1 MKSFSVSLS
10 LPLLLAL
17 LAPTSACITDK
28 DDGGS
33 PIGTTDAAADA
44 PQLDTGSTGD
54 DSGLILEGGAPD
66 TITPPPV
73 VSVIYA
79 TTNTEL
85 WVMNPSTKAVS
96 KIGAFDFGSI
106 TAENVTDIAVN
117 GAGDVWVCS
126 EAHVYTATLPAGG
139 TGAVTLTLKLTLPST
154 SKFYALGFAPAGVLE
169 SGEGLVAG
177 DSQGDLYYIP
187 ASSPSPTT
195 QKLGGFGGCKAGDPV
210 QCKTGYDWQV
220 SGDVV
225 FYSAGGKP
233 KGLATLRACK
243 SGTTTCDN
251 TNDVV
256 AEIDM
261 AELAKKS
268 STALLRKQILGG
280 GTGFARTF
288 GVGAWS
294 DKVYG
299 FTYASGGASG
309 TPAQLITVGTTG
321 TGALEQAFPALTGG
335 WTGAGVSTKAEI
347 TVIQ

>member
-1 MKSFSVSLS
+1 MKSLS

-17 LAPTSACITDK
+17 LIPTSACITGK

-33 PIGTTDAAADA
+33 PIGNDAATDG
-44 PQLDTGSTGD
+44 PQLDTGSVGD
-54 DSGLILEGGAPD
+54 DSGLIIEGGAPD
-66 TITPPPV
+66 TGTTPPV

-85 WVMNPSTKAVS
+85 WVMNPSTKKVS
-96 KIGAFDFGSI
+96 LIGTFDNGTSTQENI
-106 TAENVTDIAVN
+106 TDVAVN

-126 EAHVYTATLPAGG
+126 EQHVYTAALPAGG
-139 TGAVTLTLKLTLPST
+139 TGTVRLTLKLTLPAA
-154 SKFYALGFAPAGVLE
+154 SKFFALGFAPAGVLE

-177 DSQGDLYYIP
+177 DSLGDLYYIP
-187 ASSPSPTT
+187 ASSPSPTA
-195 QKLGGFGGCKAGDPV
+195 QKLGGFGGCKTGDPAE
-210 QCKTGYDWQV
+210 CKTGYDWEV

-225 FYSAGGKP
+225 FYTAGGQP

-243 SGTTTCDN
+243 TGTTTCDN

-256 AEIDM
+256 AEINM

-268 STALLRKQILGG
+268 PTALLRKQILGG
-280 GTGFARTF
+280 GTGFGRIF

-299 FTYASGGASG
+299 FTYVSGGASG
-309 TPAQLITVGTTG
+309 TPAQLITVGTNG
-321 TGALEQAFPALTGG
+321 AGALDQSFPSLTTVG

>member
-1 MKSFSVSLS
+1 MKSPS
-10 LPLLLAL
+10 LPILLAL
-17 LAPTSACITDK
+17 VLSTSACITGK

-33 PIGTTDAAADA
+33 PIAGDAGADTAQTDTAA
-44 PQLDTGSTGD
+44 PE

-66 TITPPPV
+66 TGITPPV

-85 WVMNPSTKAVS
+85 WVMNPSTKSVS
-96 KIGAFDFGSI
+96 KIGAFDFGSM
-106 TAENVTDIAVN
+106 TVENVTDIAVN

-126 EAHVYTATLPAGG
+126 EQHVYTAALPAGG

-169 SGEGLVAG
+169 TGEGLVAG
-177 DSQGDLYYIP
+177 DSLGDLYYIP
-187 ASSPSPTT
+187 ASSPSPTA
-195 QKLGGFGGCKAGDPV
+195 QKLGGFGGCKSGDPAE
-210 QCKTGYDWQV
+210 CKSGYDWEV

-225 FYSAGGKP
+225 FYTAGGQP

-261 AELAKKS
+261 AQLAKKS
-268 STALLRKQILGG
+268 PTALLRKQILGG
-280 GTGFARTF
+280 GTGYGRTF

-299 FTYASGGASG
+299 FTYASGGTGG
-309 TPAQLITVGTTG
+309 TSAQLITVGATG
-321 TGALEQAFPALTGG
+321 SGSLEQTFSALTGG
-335 WTGAGVSTKAEI
+335 WTGAGVSTKADI
-347 TVIQ
+347 TIIQ